1 MADAKIVNIKGVQ
14 WDLKDEVAR
23 NKIAELE
30 TKTTVKITNKVNKP
44 EFIMN
49 LVEINNEKFLQLHF
63 DGLFWSG
70 EIAGTVV
77 TFNND
82 FGLPRIL
89 RCMVGMDFAD
99 GSGRDTLA
107 FDIEQTGLIRAYP
120 QTVNQ
125 TTGMYKAGKAY
136 GDAFIRIAY

>member
-30 TKTTVKITNKVNKP
+30 TKTTVKVTNKINNP
-44 EFIMN
+44 NLIMN

-63 DGLFWSG
+63 NGILWSG
-70 EIAGTVV
+70 KIAEAIA

-82 FGLPRIL
+82 FGLVGAI
-89 RCMVGMDFAD
+89 RCMVGMDLAD
-99 GSGRDTLA
+99 GTGRDTLA
-107 FDIEQTGLIRAYP
+107 FDIEPSGNIRAYP
-120 QTVNQ
+120 QTSNQ
-125 TTGMYKAGKAY
+125 IVGMYKAGHVY
-136 GDAFIRIAY
+136 GDAFIKVTY

>member
-30 TKTTVKITNKVNKP
+30 TKTTVKVTNKIN
-44 EFIMN
+44 ETYLIMN
-49 LVEINNEKFLQLHF
+49 LVEIGNEKFLQLHF
-63 DGLFWSG
+63 DGLLWSG
-70 EIAGTVV
+70 EIGETVA

-82 FGLPRIL
+82 FGLKRIH
-89 RCMVGMDFAD
+89 RCMVGMDFVELT
-99 GSGRDTLA
+99 GRDTLA

-125 TTGMYKAGKAY
+125 FTGMYRAGRVY
-136 GDAFIRIAY
+136 GDAFLKIVY